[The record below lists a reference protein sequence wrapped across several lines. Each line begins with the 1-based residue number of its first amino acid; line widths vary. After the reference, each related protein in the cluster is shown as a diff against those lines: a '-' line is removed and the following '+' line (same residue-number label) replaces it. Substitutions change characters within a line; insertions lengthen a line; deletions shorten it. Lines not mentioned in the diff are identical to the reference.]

1 MPSHSFIFCP
11 SSAFP
16 LPGSIFSLEQ
26 PTTIHIMNIS
36 PSHSHSSFSLLSPQQ
51 QRKQGQS
58 TPASNESREEQAEI
72 EKLRKRDQEV
82 RTHEQAHIA
91 AAGGLA
97 KGGATFSVQRGPDGK
112 GYAVGGEVN
121 IDTSP
126 IAGNPEA
133 TIRKAQQIR
142 TAALAPADPSAQDR
156 AVAASASGLEAQ
168 ARQELQIKE
177 REGSPSD
184 EETPTSSSY
193 PRIDLFV

>member
-1 MPSHSFIFCP
+1 MDIAPS
-11 SSAFP
+11 
-16 LPGSIFSLEQ
+16 Q
-26 PTTIHIMNIS
+26 
-36 PSHSHSSFSLLSPQQ
+36 SHAPFSLLSQQ
-51 QRKQGQS
+51 QQALQRESPRSPKG
-58 TPASNESREEQAEI
+58 PLIESREEQAEI

-82 RTHEQAHIA
+82 RSHEQAHIA

-112 GYAVGGEVN
+112 EYAVGGEVK

-126 IAGNPEA
+126 IAGNPKA

-142 TAALAPADPSAQDR
+142 AAALAPADPSAQDR
-156 AVAASASGLEAQ
+156 AVAASANGLEVQAQ
-168 ARQELQIKE
+168 QELQKKE
-177 REGSPSD
+177 QGGSPSD